1 MKAHPHRQGWILEF
15 RGLRQTL
22 RKLRCF
28 YNRVLRGIKIFVRSR
43 PALAK
48 FKPAPHPE
56 VWEILPALHP
66 EVWEILPALH
76 PHTSIPHTPRRPS
89 QPAPATP
96 LSVAYQI
103 GPCQRTTKNLLR
115 LKTSLT
121 SSKIK
126 LLILFIGNQTK
137 NFSHIWSSAV
147 NRFEVIKNTFQS
159 SGDQLCVKLCHIHL
173 EGLLDWIIPH
183 QVQR

>member
-1 MKAHPHRQGWILEF
+1 M
-15 RGLRQTL
+15 
-22 RKLRCF
+22 
-28 YNRVLRGIKIFVRSR
+28 
-43 PALAK
+43 
-48 FKPAPHPE
+48 
-56 VWEILPALHP
+56 WEILPALHP
-66 EVWEILPALH
+66 Y
-76 PHTSIPHTPRRPS
+76 TSNPHTPRRPS

-103 GPCQRTTKNLLR
+103 GTCQRTTKNLLR

-126 LLILFIGNQTK
+126 PLILFIGNQ
-137 NFSHIWSSAV
+137 NFSLIWSSAV

-159 SGDQLCVKLCHIHL
+159 SSDQLCVKLCHIHL

-183 QVQR
+183 QVRRQPCKCQWSLANNTARVWGNVSQKMGC